1 MAIQIFQEK
10 DEIFNEISEN
20 RADIYNYILLNPG
33 TYLRKIFKDVGLAM
47 GDTQY
52 HLSVLEK
59 KGYVKSRKVGK
70 HRYYYPMLVN
80 SGAEELILALLRQT
94 TTRDI
99 LVYLIENIGAT
110 QSDLSN
116 FKHFSK
122 PTIYWYMKRLISSG
136 LVVGFKEGNVIRY
149 YVRDISSL
157 TECIRKYMPDT
168 WMNLASKFADMY
180 LNITKKILSQKQSD
194 NNNNNINTSSII
206 VNVCKR

>member
-1 MAIQIFQEK
+1 MATQIFQEK
-10 DEIFNEISEN
+10 DEIFNDISEN

-33 TYLRKIFKDVGLAM
+33 TYLRKIFKDVELAM
-47 GDTQY
+47 VD
-52 HLSVLEK
+52 
-59 KGYVKSRKVGK
+59 K
-70 HRYYYPMLVN
+70 HTHYYPMLVN
-80 SGAEELILALLRQT
+80 SGEEELILALLRQT

-116 FKHFSK
+116 FKHFST

-136 LVVGFKEGNVIRY
+136 LVVGLKEGNVIRY

-180 LNITKKILSQKQSD
+180 LNITK
-194 NNNNNINTSSII
+194 
-206 VNVCKR
+206 